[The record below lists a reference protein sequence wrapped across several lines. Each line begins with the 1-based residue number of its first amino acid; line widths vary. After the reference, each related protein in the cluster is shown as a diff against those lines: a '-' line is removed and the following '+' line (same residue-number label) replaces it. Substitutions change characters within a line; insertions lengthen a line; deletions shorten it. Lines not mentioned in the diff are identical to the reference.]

1 MVFTAVLNLNVINKN
16 RYMTEQMNCV
26 LLIWQQCIFLIIIG
40 RVLKML
46 CYQTEISFLAPALFT
61 SKVLSYDSKK
71 VIFYGLHKG
80 TRRVKIA
87 I

>member
-1 MVFTAVLNLNVINKN
+1 MA
-16 RYMTEQMNCV
+16 EQMNCV

-71 VIFYGLHKG
+71 VIFTGYTKG
-80 TRRVKIA
+80 REEWKLPYRTST
-87 I
+87 